1 MDFKNE
7 FIIELMECILSGAD
21 ELQVKHMLDKETQ
34 NLQLQ
39 QTGVKSSV
47 LIEFKEWDYT
57 CGDGCCTSFGTKLL
71 LNGKELE
78 HPNEEI
84 KDNSYVGDDTQTAI
98 HAILKEL
105 GYDVKFG

>member
-1 MDFKNE
+1 MCLLAEQYKDY
-7 FIIELMECILSGAD
+7 
-21 ELQVKHMLDKETQ
+21 HT
-34 NLQLQ
+34 LQLQ

-47 LIEFKEWDYT
+47 FIEFKEWDYN
-57 CGDGCCTSFGTKLL
+57 CGDGCCTSFGTKLF